1 MRHSYDGN
9 DTRHTVFTMN
19 LSNQKPTGMSI
30 FTAYTRQQS
39 KPSSCTG
46 KFSSLK
52 AKQQFS
58 ILTSI

>member
-1 MRHSYDGN
+1 
-9 DTRHTVFTMN
+9 MN
-19 LSNQKPTGMSI
+19 LSNQIWTGMSI

-39 KPSSCTG
+39 KLSSCTG

-52 AKQQFS
+52 AKQQFN

>member
-1 MRHSYDGN
+1 
-9 DTRHTVFTMN
+9 MN

-52 AKQQFS
+52 AKQQFN